1 MNKRL
6 LVTGGAGYIG
16 THTLVEL
23 IENGFSPVVLDNFS
37 NSCPESIRR
46 VEEITGSKIEV
57 FEGDICSSS
66 DLAAVFD
73 HAKATGEIFDAVI
86 HFAGLKAVG
95 ESVAQP
101 LRYYETNVGGTL
113 ALLKAMDTYGV
124 RNIVFSSSATVYGV
138 PIRLPYDEGHPI
150 SPTNPYG
157 WTKAISERVLEDWA
171 NTGEGRSAV
180 CLRYFNPIGAH
191 PSGRIGEDPRDT
203 PNNLFPFI
211 TQVAVGK
218 RPFLSVFGNDYDTVD
233 GTGVRDYVHVVDLA
247 CGHVKAVEFGFTSEG
262 FSAFNLG
269 TGKGTSVL
277 ELKHAFEQ
285 ATQAAVRHEFKARRP
300 GDIAAAFASVQ
311 LAEQS
316 LGWRAKKSID
326 DMCIDGWRWQSSNPD
341 GYTAFAESADQRN
354 T

>member
-6 LVTGGAGYIG
+6 LITGGAGYIG
-16 THTLVEL
+16 THTLAEL

-46 VEEITGSKIEV
+46 VEEITGSTIEV
-57 FEGDICSSS
+57 FEGDICSAS
-66 DLAAVFD
+66 DLEAVFD
-73 HAKATGEIFDAVI
+73 HAKATGKMFDAVV

-95 ESVAQP
+95 ESVSQP
-101 LRYYETNVGGTL
+101 LRYYETNVGGTI
-113 ALLKAMDTYGV
+113 ALLKAMDTYYV

-138 PIRLPYDEGHPI
+138 PSRLPYDEDHSI
-150 SPTNPYG
+150 APTNPYG
-157 WTKAISERVLEDWA
+157 WTKAVAERILEDWA
-171 NTGEGRSAV
+171 CTGEGRSAV
-180 CLRYFNPIGAH
+180 SLRYFNPIGAH

-247 CGHVKAVEFGFTSEG
+247 SGHLKAVEYGMTREG

-277 ELKHAFEQ
+277 ELKQAFER
-285 ATQAAVRHEFKARRP
+285 ATQTLVPHETKSRRP
-300 GDIAAAFASVQ
+300 GDIAEAYASVTR
-311 LAEQS
+311 ANDK
-316 LGWRAKKSID
+316 LGWRAKKTIE
-326 DMCIDGWRWQSSNPD
+326 DMCIDGWRWQSTNPA
-341 GYTAFAESADQRN
+341 GYAT
-354 T
+354 